1 MKMFFTTICI
11 CLNFIPVFAYTSKA
25 SKFAEE
31 EYAKKNNCKK
41 VQINMKKEYSA
52 EFQQKSGEKMVYGW
66 GDMRCKCK
74 DKEGRKK
81 CRITYVVFI
90 DESGK
95 PRWSSINFYQ

>member
-41 VQINMKKEYSA
+41 VQINMKKEYST
-52 EFQQKSGEKMVYGW
+52 EYKQKTGGTIVYGW
-66 GDMRCKCK
+66 GDMRGKCEDK
-74 DKEGRKK
+74 DRSKK
-81 CRITYVVFI
+81 CRITYVVLLGK
-90 DESGK
+90 DGK
-95 PRWSSINFYQ
+95 PCWSNIIFYK

>member
-25 SKFAEE
+25 SKFYEE

-74 DKEGRKK
+74 DKEGRRKMRETIGVEHD
-81 CRITYVVFI
+81 CV
-90 DESGK
+90 
-95 PRWSSINFYQ
+95 